1 MNLRTFR
8 DSVAAAAAAG
18 LTLLFVAHRAAAAGT
33 TSPTVEVGA
42 ISVVAPAPAKAE
54 TSKASPTAPATT
66 TTAKAPAP
74 NTTSQ
79 AATTTGPAATA
90 ATSTK
95 SPKHARKK
103 TPAPSTTSETTA
115 KGPTPT
121 PGQGATGAPA
131 AETKASETK
140 ATADASGDGA
150 SQGEKGY
157 TIKGG
162 AERTDLRT
170 LTIEG
175 EDRVHVEI
183 ERPPLALQL
192 DPTQVKGLDFGTAQ
206 DVLDRTPPDLTT
218 QYLAVS
224 SDERCPYVGRPWL
237 RQFASGSVA
246 RFQPNVRGTERWKLT
261 VADSRGQTV
270 AQFSGKGDAPK
281 EIVWDGRSLSGA
293 PVTPG
298 ITYSYVFEAVD
309 KAGNKRN
316 FVGQGFKVSA
326 YRLDAPLGPTL
337 VFSAQTLQDG
347 AVATAY
353 GPTGAATRPAPPIV
367 LEAASTL
374 NQSPRVSQPIRVD
387 VTGRTYEYANAT
399 AKQVAAWIAALTIGD
414 PARVQAVAQVE
425 PDAPEGG
432 TVRIALADAVTGA
445 SSTFG
450 VPSNTSPSSKQS
462 PKQEKNSKKNKK
474 G

>member
-1 MNLRTFR
+1 MNLRTYR
-8 DSVAAAAAAG
+8 DTVAAAAAAA
-18 LTLLFVAHRAAAAGT
+18 LTLLFVAHRATAGT
-33 TSPTVEVGA
+33 TGTAKPSVTVGTV
-42 ISVVAPAPAKAE
+42 SVVTPTPAGPE
-54 TSKASPTAPATT
+54 TSAAVPGTPA
-66 TTAKAPAP
+66 AKAPAAKP
-74 NTTSQ
+74 
-79 AATTTGPAATA
+79 AATTTKRHGTKKSAAKPAPASSEAAKATGAKGSEGAAGAVDAKGGAPNAASAAPAGGATSNATA
-90 ATSTK
+90 AD
-95 SPKHARKK
+95 
-103 TPAPSTTSETTA
+103 A
-115 KGPTPT
+115 K
-121 PGQGATGAPA
+121 
-131 AETKASETK
+131 
-140 ATADASGDGA
+140 D
-150 SQGEKGY
+150 GEKGY

-162 AERTDLRT
+162 AERTDLRS

-192 DPTQVKGLDFGTAQ
+192 DPAKVNGLDFGTAQ

-224 SDERCPYVGRPWL
+224 ANERSPYTGRPWL

-261 VADSRGQTV
+261 VADSHGQTV
-270 AQFSGKGDAPK
+270 AQFGGKGEAPK

-326 YRLDAPLGPTL
+326 YRLDSPLGPTL
-337 VFSAQTLQDG
+337 VFSAQTLQEG

-374 NQSPRVSQPIRVD
+374 NQSPRVSQPIRVS

-399 AKQVAAWIAALTIGD
+399 AKQVAAWIAGLTIGD

-432 TVRIALADAVTGA
+432 TVRIALDGVGATGNAVPTMKA
-445 SSTFG
+445 
-450 VPSNTSPSSKQS
+450 
-462 PKQEKNSKKNKK
+462 PKVEKSGKKSKK

>member
-1 MNLRTFR
+1 MNLRTCR
-8 DSVAAAAAAG
+8 DIAAVAALALTVAVGAAAADTPAA
-18 LTLLFVAHRAAAAGT
+18 TQT
-33 TSPTVEVGA
+33 TAKTVTP
-42 ISVVAPAPAKAE
+42 SAPAKTVPPAAPA
-54 TSKASPTAPATT
+54 KILPPTAPTT
-66 TTAKAPAP
+66 VAAKATPD
-74 NTTSQ
+74 S
-79 AATTTGPAATA
+79 TA
-90 ATSTK
+90 NK
-95 SPKHARKK
+95 SG
-103 TPAPSTTSETTA
+103 A
-115 KGPTPT
+115 KG
-121 PGQGATGAPA
+121 A
-131 AETKASETK
+131 K
-140 ATADASGDGA
+140 DGA
-150 SQGEKGY
+150 KDAPKDGAKDGPKGY

-162 AERTDLRT
+162 QDRTDLQS

-192 DPTQVKGLDFGTAQ
+192 NPSQVKGLDFGTAQ
-206 DVLDRTPPDLTT
+206 DVLDRTQPDLTT
-218 QYLAVS
+218 QYFGVS
-224 SDERCPYVGRPWL
+224 TGERSPYTARPWL
-237 RQFASGSVA
+237 RQFASGAVA

-270 AQFSGKGDAPK
+270 AQFNGKGDAPK
-281 EIVWDGRSLSGA
+281 EIVWDGRSTTGA

-337 VFSAQTLQDG
+337 VFSAQMLQEG

-367 LEAASTL
+367 LEVASTL

-387 VTGRTYEYANAT
+387 VSGRTYEYANAT
-399 AKQVAAWIAALTIGD
+399 AKQVAAWIASLTIGD

-432 TVRIALADAVTGA
+432 TVRIAMADGITPYP
-445 SSTFG
+445 SLPN
-450 VPSNTSPSSKQS
+450 VPANVKAG
-462 PKQEKNSKKNKK
+462 KKAKR
-474 G
+474 

>member
-1 MNLRTFR
+1 MNMRNYR
-8 DSVAAAAAAG
+8 DTVAAAAAAA
-18 LTLLFVAHRAAAAGT
+18 LTLLFVARHAAAGT
-33 TSPTVEVGA
+33 PAPTNPAPSVSVGTVRVVTPTAAGPETS
-42 ISVVAPAPAKAE
+42 VAVPGTPAKAPAV
-54 TSKASPTAPATT
+54 KAAATT
-66 TTAKAPAP
+66 PAKKKTKKSPAPEKPAAKSDAPDATAKAPE
-74 NTTSQ
+74 
-79 AATTTGPAATA
+79 ATN
-90 ATSTK
+90 
-95 SPKHARKK
+95 
-103 TPAPSTTSETTA
+103 
-115 KGPTPT
+115 
-121 PGQGATGAPA
+121 APA
-131 AETKASETK
+131 AG
-140 ATADASGDGA
+140 ADAKD
-150 SQGEKGY
+150 GEKGY

-162 AERTDLRT
+162 QERTDLRS

-192 DPTQVKGLDFGTAQ
+192 NPSEVKGLDFGTAQ
-206 DVLDRTPPDLTT
+206 DVLDRTPPDLTS

-224 SDERCPYVGRPWL
+224 AEERSPYTGRPWL

-270 AQFSGKGDAPK
+270 AQFGGKGDAPK

-326 YRLDAPLGPTL
+326 YRLDSPLGPTL
-337 VFSAQTLQDG
+337 VFSAQTLQEG

-353 GPTGAATRPAPPIV
+353 GPGGAATRPAPPIV
-367 LEAASTL
+367 LEAVSTL

-387 VTGRTYEYANAT
+387 VTGRSYEYANAT
-399 AKQVAAWIAALTIGD
+399 AKQVAAWIADLTIGD
-414 PARVQAVAQVE
+414 PARVQATARVE

-432 TVRIALADAVTGA
+432 TVRIALDGV
-445 SSTFG
+445 G
-450 VPSNTSPSSKQS
+450 VPSNAPPATKA
-462 PKQEKNSKKNKK
+462 PKPGKSGAKSKKS
-474 G
+474 

>member
-1 MNLRTFR
+1 MNQRTYR
-8 DSVAAAAAAG
+8 DTIAAAAAG
-18 LTLLFVAHRAAAAGT
+18 ALTLLFLAHRAGAATPPPAPPSVTVGTVKVVTPSAAGPETSVAVPGTPAPKAPAGT
-33 TSPTVEVGA
+33 TSTTT
-42 ISVVAPAPAKAE
+42 APKKKTKKSAAPLEKAAKAE
-54 TSKASPTAPATT
+54 DAPKGAAQNAAAPASTP
-66 TTAKAPAP
+66 PA
-74 NTTSQ
+74 
-79 AATTTGPAATA
+79 G
-90 ATSTK
+90 
-95 SPKHARKK
+95 
-103 TPAPSTTSETTA
+103 
-115 KGPTPT
+115 
-121 PGQGATGAPA
+121 
-131 AETKASETK
+131 
-140 ATADASGDGA
+140 ADASGNAPGA
-150 SQGEKGY
+150 EGKDEGKGY

-162 AERTDLRT
+162 AERTDLRS

-183 ERPPLALQL
+183 ERPPLAMQL
-192 DPTQVKGLDFGTAQ
+192 DPAQVKGLDFGTAQ

-224 SDERCPYVGRPWL
+224 AGERSPYTGRPWL
-237 RQFASGSVA
+237 RQFSSGSVA

-270 AQFSGKGDAPK
+270 AQFGGKGEAPK

-316 FVGQGFKVSA
+316 FVGQGFKVTA

-337 VFSAQTLQDG
+337 VFSAQTLQEG
-347 AVATAY
+347 AVSAAY
-353 GPTGAATRPAPPIV
+353 GPSGAATRPAPPIV

-399 AKQVAAWIAALTIGD
+399 AKQVAAWIADLTIGD
-414 PARVQAVAQVE
+414 PSRVQAVAQVQ

-432 TVRIALADAVTGA
+432 TVRIAIADGLG
-445 SSTFG
+445 S
-450 VPSNTSPSSKQS
+450 PSNGTPSMKA
-462 PKQEKNSKKNKK
+462 PKPVKGAKKAKK
-474 G
+474 S

>member
-1 MNLRTFR
+1 MNQRNYR
-8 DSVAAAAAAG
+8 DTVAAAAAAA
-18 LTLLFVAHRAAAAGT
+18 LTLLFVARHAAAETASPPPAPSVSVGTVKVVTPTAAGPETSVAVPGQPVKGPAVKAAAAT
-33 TSPTVEVGA
+33 TSKKK
-42 ISVVAPAPAKAE
+42 AK
-54 TSKASPTAPATT
+54 KSPTPEKPVPASAATAEAA
-66 TTAKAPAP
+66 AKAPE
-74 NTTSQ
+74 
-79 AATTTGPAATA
+79 TGTPAAGD
-90 ATSTK
+90 
-95 SPKHARKK
+95 PK
-103 TPAPSTTSETTA
+103 E
-115 KGPTPT
+115 
-121 PGQGATGAPA
+121 
-131 AETKASETK
+131 
-140 ATADASGDGA
+140 
-150 SQGEKGY
+150 GEKGY

-162 AERTDLRT
+162 QERTDLRS

-192 DPTQVKGLDFGTAQ
+192 NPAEVKGLDFGTAQ

-224 SDERCPYVGRPWL
+224 SAERSPYTGRPWL

-270 AQFSGKGDAPK
+270 AQFGGKGDAPK

-326 YRLDAPLGPTL
+326 YRLDSTLGATL
-337 VFSAQTLQDG
+337 VFSAQTLQEG

-353 GPTGAATRPAPPIV
+353 GPGGAATRPAPPIV

-374 NQSPRVSQPIRVD
+374 NQSPRVSQPIRVN

-399 AKQVAAWIAALTIGD
+399 AKQVAAWIADLTIGD
-414 PARVQAVAQVE
+414 PSRVQAVAQVE

-432 TVRIALADAVTGA
+432 TVRIALDGV
-445 SSTFG
+445 G
-450 VPSNTSPSSKQS
+450 VPSNAPPAKA
-462 PKQEKNSKKNKK
+462 PKAGKSGAKSKK

>member
-8 DSVAAAAAAG
+8 DTVAAAAAAA
-18 LTLLFVAHRAAAAGT
+18 LTLFFVAHRATAGT
-33 TSPTVEVGA
+33 TGTAGTTKPSVSVGTV
-42 ISVVAPAPAKAE
+42 SVVTPTAAGPE
-54 TSKASPTAPATT
+54 TSAAVPGTPA
-66 TTAKAPAP
+66 AKAPA
-74 NTTSQ
+74 
-79 AATTTGPAATA
+79 AKPAAVPSKSHRTKKSA
-90 ATSTK
+90 AK
-95 SPKHARKK
+95 
-103 TPAPSTTSETTA
+103 PAPAPNEAVKAPAADA
-115 KGPTPT
+115 KGPATASAAPAA
-121 PGQGATGAPA
+121 PATGATDAPA
-131 AETKASETK
+131 P
-140 ATADASGDGA
+140 DAKD
-150 SQGEKGY
+150 GEKGY

-162 AERTDLRT
+162 AERTDLRS

-192 DPTQVKGLDFGTAQ
+192 DPAKVNGLDFGTAE

-218 QYLAVS
+218 GFLAVS
-224 SDERCPYVGRPWL
+224 ASERSPYTGRPWL

-261 VADSRGQTV
+261 VADSHGQTV
-270 AQFSGKGDAPK
+270 AQFGGKGEAPK
-281 EIVWDGRSLSGA
+281 EIVWDGRALSGA

-326 YRLDAPLGPTL
+326 YRLDSPLGPTL
-337 VFSAQTLQDG
+337 VFSAQTLQEG

-414 PARVQAVAQVE
+414 PTRVQAVASVE
-425 PDAPEGG
+425 PDAP
-432 TVRIALADAVTGA
+432 
-445 SSTFG
+445 
-450 VPSNTSPSSKQS
+450 
-462 PKQEKNSKKNKK
+462 
-474 G
+474 

>member
-1 MNLRTFR
+1 MNLRNYR
-8 DSVAAAAAAG
+8 DTVAAAAAAA
-18 LTLLFVAHRAAAAGT
+18 LTLLFVARHAAAETAPPPPPPSVSVGTVKVVTPTSAGPETSIAVPGPPVQGPAVKAAPAATKPVKKKTKKSPAPKEPAPATAAAAEAAAKAPETGAAAAGN
-33 TSPTVEVGA
+33 
-42 ISVVAPAPAKAE
+42 AKE
-54 TSKASPTAPATT
+54 
-66 TTAKAPAP
+66 
-74 NTTSQ
+74 
-79 AATTTGPAATA
+79 
-90 ATSTK
+90 
-95 SPKHARKK
+95 
-103 TPAPSTTSETTA
+103 
-115 KGPTPT
+115 
-121 PGQGATGAPA
+121 
-131 AETKASETK
+131 
-140 ATADASGDGA
+140 
-150 SQGEKGY
+150 GEKGY

-162 AERTDLRT
+162 QDRTDLRS

-192 DPTQVKGLDFGTAQ
+192 NPAEVKGLDFGTAQ

-224 SDERCPYVGRPWL
+224 SAERSPYTGRPWL

-270 AQFSGKGDAPK
+270 AQFGGKGDAPK
-281 EIVWDGRSLSGA
+281 EIVWDGRSLTGA

-326 YRLDAPLGPTL
+326 YRLDSTLGPTL
-337 VFSAQTLQDG
+337 VFSAQTLQEG

-353 GPTGAATRPAPPIV
+353 GPGGAATRPAPPIV

-374 NQSPRVSQPIRVD
+374 NQSPRVSQPIRVN

-399 AKQVAAWIAALTIGD
+399 AKQVAAWIADLTIGD
-414 PARVQAVAQVE
+414 PSRVQAVAQVE

-432 TVRIALADAVTGA
+432 TVRIALDGV
-445 SSTFG
+445 G
-450 VPSNTSPSSKQS
+450 VPSNAPPSTKVPSGKA
-462 PKQEKNSKKNKK
+462 PKQGKSGAKSKKS
-474 G
+474 